1 MAIYIFGYGSLMNS
15 SSRQL
20 TGQTG
25 LTCPAVV
32 EGLTRTWG
40 IVDDSYQASPLIAQ
54 LGDGIVNGVLLNV
67 STEGLAQF
75 DQRERGYHRIQ
86 LASANIET
94 ELPLTDKDTVWVY
107 VKHQPMPPSHE
118 SPILQTYIDTVLTGC
133 LEVSEAFA
141 HLFVKHT
148 HGWSHPLENDR
159 HAPKYENYAGIHPEH
174 WPKIDQLL
182 TQIQS

>member
-25 LTCPAVV
+25 VTSPAVV
-32 EGLTRTWG
+32 DGLTRTWG
-40 IVDDSYQASPLIAQ
+40 MVDDSYQASPLVVQ
-54 LGDGIVNGVLLNV
+54 PGDGIVNGVLLNV
-67 STEGLAQF
+67 SPQELTQF
-75 DQRERGYHRIQ
+75 DQRERGYQRIQ
-86 LASANIET
+86 LDIADINT
-94 ELPLTDKDTVWVY
+94 ELPLSAQDAVWVY
-107 VKHQPMPPSHE
+107 VKSEPMAPTHE

-148 HGWSHPLENDR
+148 HGWEHPLENDR
-159 HAPKYENYAGIHPEH
+159 HAPKYVNYAGISPEH
-174 WPKIDQLL
+174 WPKIDQIL
-182 TQIQS
+182 TQVLA

>member
-1 MAIYIFGYGSLMNS
+1 MYIFGYGSLMNS

-40 IVDDSYQASPLIAQ
+40 MVDDSYQASPLVAQ
-54 LGDGIVNGVLLNV
+54 LGDGIVNGVLLDV

-86 LASANIET
+86 LATANIDT
-94 ELPLTDKDTVWVY
+94 ELSLCDEDTVWVY
-107 VKHQPMPPSHE
+107 VKNHPMPPSHQ
-118 SPILQTYIDTVLTGC
+118 SPILQTYIDTVVTGC

-148 HGWSHPLENDR
+148 HGWEHPLENDR
-159 HAPKYENYAGIHPEH
+159 HAPKYVNYAGIHPQH

-182 TQIQS
+182 TQVLA

>member
-1 MAIYIFGYGSLMNS
+1 MYIFGYGSLMNS

-25 LTCPAVV
+25 TACPAVV

-40 IVDDSYQASPLIAQ
+40 KVDDSYQASPLVAQ
-54 LGDGIVNGVLLNV
+54 PGDGIVNGVLLHV
-67 STEGLAQF
+67 SPKELAQF

-86 LASANIET
+86 LTLTNIET
-94 ELPLTDKDTVWVY
+94 ELPLTAQDAVWVY
-107 VKHQPMPPSHE
+107 VKNEPMLPSHE

-141 HLFVKHT
+141 DLFVQHT
-148 HGWSHPLENDR
+148 NGWEHPLENDR
-159 HAPKYENYAGIHPEH
+159 HAPKYVNYAGIHPEH
-174 WPKIDQLL
+174 WPKIDQIL
-182 TQIQS
+182 TQVFA